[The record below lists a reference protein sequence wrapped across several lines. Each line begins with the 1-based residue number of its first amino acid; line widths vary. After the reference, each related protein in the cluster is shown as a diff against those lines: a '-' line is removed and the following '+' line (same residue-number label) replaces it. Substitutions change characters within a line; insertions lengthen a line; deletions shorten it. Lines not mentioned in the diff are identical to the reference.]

1 MSKSLLGDDSAQEPV
16 FSYFEVISVRV
27 YIPDT
32 VTEIIVFCFANQKSD
47 IRVYI
52 PDSITTIGGSIF
64 IRVDNAVIITT
75 SGSTAEQYA
84 IDNGINYEIV
94 DGWEVPET

>member
-1 MSKSLLGDDSAQEPV
+1 MSKSLFGDDSAQEPV
-16 FSYFEVISVRV
+16 FCYFEAISVRV
-27 YIPDT
+27 YILDT
-32 VTEIIVFCFANQKSD
+32 VTEIKDLCFGDQKSD

-52 PDSITTIGGSIF
+52 PDSVTTIGNCIF
-64 IRVDNAVIITT
+64 IGVYNAVIITT

-94 DGWEVPET
+94 DSWEVPET